1 MKNCI
6 DKIIILALFG
16 VIMLFGEHI
25 QAANNQPAKAK
36 YAQILKKSDYA
47 YTVKKYAIAA
57 GYYEEYLKISGNK
70 NIGTL
75 NKLLDCYLKM
85 HEYTKAYNLY
95 SSIADMSNYTF
106 SSQESKL
113 NIAELLARY
122 RHYDEAIQL
131 LNSLDGFEKKARGYQ
146 AKNIAL
152 MMKDSLLWQVEPL
165 SINTQYREYAP
176 VFVGKELIFTSN
188 RPLDT
193 KTDAYEWDGAN
204 YSKLWKTEVVGA
216 DTDGNKN
223 MKVTTPKQNT
233 IINAKARTL
242 ADVYELSDSR
252 PLNSR
257 DNFNLSKMQIK
268 GLVADKQVE
277 LVAGLSQLKT
287 NVGSFTMDNDNK
299 VYFAANKTKPDQN
312 DTYRMGIMEG
322 IYMDGEITDM
332 KEVNFVNS
340 LKTSSY
346 MHPAVSY
353 DGTLLVCASDMSG
366 GKGGFDLYYA
376 KRNNA
381 TQTWGELKPLAV
393 NTVGNDV
400 YPVIARDGYLYFS
413 SNALPGLGGLDLYR
427 IPLADI
433 TSDKTPVPE
442 HLGYP
447 VNSPADDFGLAMANK
462 GDKLVITSDRL
473 SDNDNLFLVEKT
485 RRKGNPQITGY
496 VKDKTTLMPIK
507 DAQVFLW
514 LKNSA
519 NVLVS
524 KTNAD
529 GKYTFVLNEK
539 GPALVKASK
548 SDLGTDCAELN
559 INVKPD
565 FKDTIQW
572 ADRDLML
579 GNVYRVGYTWR
590 LDNIHYDFNKW
601 NIRPDAQPILD
612 KVVAVLNEN
621 PITVELSSH
630 TDSRG
635 SDEYNMTLSVNRAQ
649 AAVDYIVSR
658 GISRSRVVAKGYGE
672 TKLLNNCGNN
682 VICSEAEHQ
691 LNRRTEVK
699 VLNYTEPVVEKN
711 VYVENITGQIIKLKD
726 LPKDFFKNCNTTVE
740 TNSQQLNTATPAI
753 DIVEAKSEL
762 PVSKIETPVVANA
775 LDNPGQ
781 LKGLFYVVVSS
792 SVDKQASET
801 LMRKLKNEGYA
812 AEILQNNGR
821 YRVAVKSA
829 TQDTAEALKNQLAVM
844 YKDAWILSE

>member
-1 MKNCI
+1 MKNYI
-6 DKIIILALFG
+6 DKIITLALFG
-16 VIMLFGEHI
+16 IIMLVSAQI
-25 QAANNQPAKAK
+25 QAANNQSAKAK
-36 YAQILKKSDYA
+36 YTQILKKSDYA
-47 YTVKKYAIAA
+47 YGVKKYAIAA
-57 GYYEEYLKISGNK
+57 GYYEEYLKISKSK
-70 NIGTL
+70 NVGTL

-122 RHYDEAIQL
+122 RRYDDAAQL
-131 LNSLDGFEKKARGYQ
+131 LSSLDGYEEKARGYQ
-146 AKNIAL
+146 AKNIAI
-152 MMKDSLLWQVEPL
+152 MVKDSLLWQVEPL
-165 SINTQYREYAP
+165 SINSQYREYAP
-176 VFVGKELIFTSN
+176 AFVGKELIFTSN

-193 KTDAYEWDGAN
+193 KTNAYEWDGAN

-216 DTDGNKN
+216 DTEGNKN
-223 MKVTTPKQNT
+223 SKPLAPKQNP
-233 IINAKARTL
+233 IIKAKVRTL
-242 ADVYELSDSR
+242 SEVYELSDSR
-252 PLNSR
+252 PLSSGENY
-257 DNFNLSKMQIK
+257 NISKMQIK
-268 GLVADKQVE
+268 GLASDKQVE
-277 LVAGLSQLKT
+277 LVAGLSQIKS
-287 NVGSFTMDNDNK
+287 NIGSFSIDNNNK
-299 VYFAANKTKPDQN
+299 VFFAANKSKPDQN
-312 DTYRMGIMEG
+312 NTFRIGIMEANY
-322 IYMDGEITDM
+322 IDGEIADI
-332 KEVNFVNS
+332 KEVSFTNS
-340 LKTSSY
+340 QKTSSY

-353 DGTLLVCASDMSG
+353 DGNLLVCTSDMSG

-393 NTVGNDV
+393 NTEGDDV

-427 IPLADI
+427 IPLVDVASDI
-433 TSDKTPVPE
+433 ASVPE

-462 GDKLVITSDRL
+462 GDKLVITSDRFN
-473 SDNDNLFLVEKT
+473 DNDNLFLVQKT
-485 RRKGNPQITGY
+485 KRKGEPYITGF
-496 VKDKTTLMPIK
+496 VKDKISLKPIK
-507 DAQVFLW
+507 DATVFLW
-514 LKNSA
+514 FKKSA
-519 NVLVS
+519 DVLVT

-529 GKYTFVLNEK
+529 GKYSFVLNAK
-539 GPALVKASK
+539 GDALIKASK
-548 SDLGTDCAELN
+548 SDLGADCAELN
-559 INVKPD
+559 ITVKPD
-565 FKDTIQW
+565 SKDTIQW

-590 LDNIHYDFNKW
+590 LDNIHYDFDKW
-601 NIRPDAQPILD
+601 NIRTDAQPILD

-682 VICSEAEHQ
+682 VVCSEEDHQ
-691 LNRRTEVK
+691 INRRTELK
-699 VLNYTEPVVEKN
+699 VLNYAEPVVENN

-726 LPKDFFKNCNTTVE
+726 LPKDFFKNCNTTGE
-740 TNSQQLNTATPAI
+740 TKSQQINTAT
-753 DIVEAKSEL
+753 DIVKAKSEL
-762 PVSKIETPVVANA
+762 PVSKIETPLVANT
-775 LDNPGQ
+775 LDNPIL

-792 SVDKQASET
+792 SVDRQASET
-801 LMRKLKNEGYA
+801 LLKKLKSDGYA

-821 YRVAVKSA
+821 YRVAVKTA
-829 TQDTAEALKNQLAVM
+829 TQATAEELKNQLAVT